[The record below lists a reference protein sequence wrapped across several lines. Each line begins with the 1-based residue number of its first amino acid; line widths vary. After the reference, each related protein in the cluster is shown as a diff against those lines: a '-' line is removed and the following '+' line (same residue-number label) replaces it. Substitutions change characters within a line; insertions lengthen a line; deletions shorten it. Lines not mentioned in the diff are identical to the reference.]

1 MKNSGSGPM
10 KHVSARPVSFR
21 NASALRAM
29 WRGSREKSFPV
40 TGSTT
45 LAMTLIVGRLKNG
58 SMQPVSGSGIA
69 SMSDS

>member
-10 KHVSARPVSFR
+10 KQVSATPDFFR
-21 NASALRAM
+21 YASALRATF
-29 WRGSREKSFPV
+29 RGSRVKSFPV

-45 LAMTLIVGRLKNG
+45 FAMTLMVGFAKNG
-58 SMQPVSGSGIA
+58 SMQPVSASGMA